1 MDPFLSDAPNIPLM
15 TSKEV
20 EPLSLRYA
28 VIYLGVFLLFSWGV
42 LQLPSGWLEELTARL
57 SSDVFNFLGVDSTW
71 WVVNGFSRLTM
82 QGEQDLITV
91 TIIKECTAINVFGVV
106 AGLIIPLRYSSNLNK
121 IKAIILSAALLFLMN
136 ISRIML
142 TVYLT
147 GYRVPPF
154 SWYFQNPTVETYH
167 YPISFAYGVIG
178 VALLIL
184 IVNKWVLP
192 ELGDTLL
199 GISLTISDLPNMIR
213 NRKRS
218 TDPSSPSSPS
228 PPSD

>member
-1 MDPFLSDAPNIPLM
+1 M
-15 TSKEV
+15 TAKEGKTL
-20 EPLSLRYA
+20 PLRYA
-28 VIYLGVFLLFSWGV
+28 VFYLGVFFLFSWGI
-42 LQLPSGWLEELTARL
+42 LQLPSEFLESLTARL
-57 SSDVFNFLGVDSTW
+57 SSDVFNIFGIDSTW
-71 WVVNGFSRLTM
+71 RVVNGFSRLTM
-82 QGEQDLITV
+82 QGENELISV

-106 AGLIIPLRYSSNLNK
+106 TGLVIPLKYSSNRK
-121 IKAIILSAALLFLMN
+121 KAKAIALSAVLLFLMN

-184 IVNKWVLP
+184 ILNKWILP

-199 GISLTISDLPNMIR
+199 SISLTISDIPNILKK
-213 NRKRS
+213 RKAS
-218 TDPSSPSSPS
+218 TDPSSSSSPNS
-228 PPSD
+228 PSD